1 MYILYNCRAC
11 SVLRVGSVCACWVH
25 SMHAPVRSTHTHT
38 PHAQASTACTVC
50 MTVVNLICTNGDQ
63 GLDLPSNNYIILHF
77 LDLDLLSIST
87 M

>member
-1 MYILYNCRAC
+1 
-11 SVLRVGSVCACWVH
+11 
-25 SMHAPVRSTHTHT
+25 
-38 PHAQASTACTVC
+38 

-87 M
+87 MYIADISLLAWNYVSNIIVDHNTTMTKCLLMRELLL